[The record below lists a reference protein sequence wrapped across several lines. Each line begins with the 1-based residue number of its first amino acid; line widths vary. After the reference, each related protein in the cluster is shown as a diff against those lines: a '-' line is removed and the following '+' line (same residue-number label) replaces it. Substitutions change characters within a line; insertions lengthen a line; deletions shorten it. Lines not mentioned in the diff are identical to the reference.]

1 MWKKSDEP
9 TAPPRPASTP
19 SPPTSS
25 PRAAKAIATLGPSIV
40 INGDLTG
47 EEDLV
52 IEGRVHGEVRLTKNS
67 VTVGKQGQ
75 IRADIR
81 GLRIHVEGEVRGNL
95 YGEEEVVIRA
105 SGRVQG
111 NIVAP
116 RVTLENGSKFKG
128 AIDMEPATARSTTP
142 AAEPKKA
149 ASSTSAPSGPSG
161 PSKASTSPASA
172 SSSKPS

>member
-1 MWKKSDEP
+1 
-9 TAPPRPASTP
+9 
-19 SPPTSS
+19 
-25 PRAAKAIATLGPSIV
+25 V

-52 IEGRVHGEVRLTKNS
+52 IEGRVQGEVRLTKNS

-142 AAEPKKA
+142 PAEPKKA
-149 ASSTSAPSGPSG
+149 TSAASAPSGPS
-161 PSKASTSPASA
+161 KAATSPASA